1 LKMLPQFWR
10 NQLSKKNISMALL
23 GSCFSFIAAAQST
36 PLATP
41 PTVAYPGILQTFEKI
56 IQIDLTKFKN
66 RTEYLTKNGKVFT
79 ESNKVT
85 ELELEPD
92 FLNSIILHS
101 NPGYLKL
108 ASINRCRFY
117 DTILTDLLKSAEGK
131 IRNVLITF
139 VNSNGEAEAA
149 IITKKD
155 FLNKVVTQQCPETT
169 ELINKFQVRSLDE
182 TLKNTL
188 FEIPSGRDQC
198 RNIHLN
204 WLNNS
209 KAPYLCQI
217 HEYIKEARAGEGDS
231 KDLAQRRAVA
241 NVLDKKLS
249 LIQKDYLESLCSNL
263 DNEELF
269 CDEFLNVSFW
279 SKLAAGYE
287 SPIYATDICQKVM
300 TTPKLSTPQ
309 LKQCLARLRKE
320 NDLCLYTQGMSS
332 GLSPQMEC
340 DSLSHALNHS
350 TLRSN
355 YQDCP
360 GNSDQFTVTNMAR
373 LLFNISKGE
382 VKSSSGPCSAVSAGE
397 TLLFNQKF
405 DNEEN
410 WDLEA
415 CYDNKLLGREVCTKT
430 FMGSYAGHPFSY
442 TNVVAGILRDT
453 RGADQ
458 SLVCNMVSSEVYNPL
473 LLEYKSGCH
482 IIFEKDQCFTSQCKH
497 KILYNNR
504 PIDFIRVKSRLA
516 LNYFPLTVREER
528 FSQHYLLTRDYKQKA
543 KAMMNLSSIKAFYKK
558 SKSGIMYGIGCSED
572 ILPSFFKAK
581 GLNQCTPIPFIIDGI
596 VKDGEQVAFVARTA
610 ADSLQ
615 APRLVSWSNIYS
627 AVKTYQ
633 KLHPLKLW
641 TLYGLD

>member
-1 LKMLPQFWR
+1 MT
-10 NQLSKKNISMALL
+10 LL

-36 PLATP
+36 PLDTP
-41 PTVAYPGILQTFEKI
+41 PTVTYPGILQTFEKI
-56 IQIDLTKFKN
+56 IQIDLTKFRN
-66 RTEYLTKNGKVFT
+66 RTEYLTRNGKVFT
-79 ESNKVT
+79 EANKVT

-92 FLNSIILHS
+92 FLNSVILHS
-101 NPGYLKL
+101 DPGYLKL

-131 IRNVLITF
+131 IRNVLITY
-139 VNSNGEAEAA
+139 VNPNGQAEAA
-149 IITKKD
+149 IISKKD
-155 FLNKVVTQQCPETT
+155 FLNKVVTQQCPETN
-169 ELINKFQVRSLDE
+169 ELINQFQVRSLDE

-209 KAPYLCQI
+209 KTPYFCQI
-217 HEYIKEARAGEGDS
+217 HEYIKEARAGEGDP
-231 KDLAQRRAVA
+231 KDLPQRRAVA
-241 NVLDKKLS
+241 SVLDKKLS
-249 LIQKDYLESLCSNL
+249 LMQKDYLGNLCSNL
-263 DNEELF
+263 DNEDLF

-287 SPIYATDICQKVM
+287 SPVYATDICQKVM
-300 TTPKLSTPQ
+300 NAPKLSTLQ

-320 NDLCLYTQGMSS
+320 NDLCLYTQGMSP

-360 GNSDQFTVTNMAR
+360 GSSDQFTVTNMAR
-373 LLFNISKGE
+373 LLLNISKGE
-382 VKSSSGPCSAVSAGE
+382 IKSSSGPCSAVSAGE

-415 CYDNKLLGREVCTKT
+415 CYDNKLLGREVCAKT
-430 FMGSYAGHPFSY
+430 FMGSYGDHPFSY
-442 TNVVAGILRDT
+442 TNVVAKILRDT

-458 SLVCNMVSSEVYNPL
+458 SLVCNMVSSENYNPL
-473 LLEYKSGCH
+473 LLQYKSGCH
-482 IIFEKDQCFTSQCKH
+482 IIFEKDQCLTSQCTH

-504 PIDFIRVKSRLA
+504 PIDFIKIKSRLS

-528 FSQHYLLTRDYKQKA
+528 FSQHYLLTKDFKQKA
-543 KAMMNLSSIKAFYKK
+543 QALMNLSSMKTFYQK
-558 SKSGIMYGIGCSED
+558 SKSGIIYGIGCSED
-572 ILPSFFKAK
+572 LLPSFFKAQ
-581 GLNQCTPIPFIIDGI
+581 GLNQCTPIPFIVDGI
-596 VKDGEQVAFVARTA
+596 VKDGEQVVFVTRTA
-610 ADSLQ
+610 SDSLQ
-615 APRLVSWSNIYS
+615 APRMISWSNLYS

-633 KLHPLKLW
+633 RLHPLKLW

>member
-1 LKMLPQFWR
+1 MLPLFWR
-10 NQLSKKNISMALL
+10 NQLSKKTISMTLL

-36 PLATP
+36 PLDTP
-41 PTVAYPGILQTFEKI
+41 SSVAYPGILQTFEKI
-56 IQIDLTKFKN
+56 IQIDLTKFRN
-66 RTEYLTKNGKVFT
+66 RTEYLTRNGKVFT
-79 ESNKVT
+79 EANKVT

-92 FLNSIILHS
+92 FLNSVILHS
-101 NPGYLKL
+101 DPGYLKL

-131 IRNVLITF
+131 IRNILITF
-139 VNSNGEAEAA
+139 VNPNGQAEAA
-149 IITKKD
+149 IISKKD
-155 FLNKVVTQQCPETT
+155 FLNKVVTQQCPETN
-169 ELINKFQVRSLDE
+169 ELISQFQVKSLDE

-209 KAPYLCQI
+209 KTPYFCQI
-217 HEYIKEARAGEGDS
+217 HEYIKEARAGEGDP
-231 KDLAQRRAVA
+231 KDLTQRRAVA
-241 NVLDKKLS
+241 SVLDKKLS
-249 LIQKDYLESLCSNL
+249 LIQKDYLGNLCSNL
-263 DNEELF
+263 DNEALF

-300 TTPKLSTPQ
+300 NAPKLSTPQ

-320 NDLCLYTQGMSS
+320 NDLCLYTQGMSP

-340 DSLSHALNHS
+340 DSLSQALNHS

-360 GNSDQFTVTNMAR
+360 GTSDQFTVTNMAR
-373 LLFNISKGE
+373 LLLNISKGE
-382 VKSSSGPCSAVSAGE
+382 IKSSSGPCSAISAGE

-415 CYDNKLLGREVCTKT
+415 CYDNKLLGREVCAKT
-430 FMGSYAGHPFSY
+430 FMGSYGDHPFSY
-442 TNVVAGILRDT
+442 TNVVAKILRDT

-458 SLVCNMVSSEVYNPL
+458 SLVCNMVSSENYNPL
-473 LLEYKSGCH
+473 LLQFKSGCH

-504 PIDFIRVKSRLA
+504 PIDFINIKSRLS

-528 FSQHYLLTRDYKQKA
+528 FSQHYLLTKDFKQKA
-543 KAMMNLSSIKAFYKK
+543 AALMNLSSIKAFYQK
-558 SKSGIMYGIGCSED
+558 SKSGIIYGIGCSED
-572 ILPSFFKAK
+572 ILPSFFKTQ

-596 VKDGEQVAFVARTA
+596 VKDGEQVAFVTRTA

-615 APRLVSWSNIYS
+615 APRMISWSNLYS

-633 KLHPLKLW
+633 RLHPLKLW